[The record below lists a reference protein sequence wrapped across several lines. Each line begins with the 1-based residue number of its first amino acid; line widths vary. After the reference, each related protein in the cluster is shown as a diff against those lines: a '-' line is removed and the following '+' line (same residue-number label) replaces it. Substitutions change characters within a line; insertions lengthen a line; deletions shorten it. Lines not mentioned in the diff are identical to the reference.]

1 MLEESRGINGVPSVV
16 AKTGTGNNS
25 VTLSVNMIIFQCG

>member
-1 MLEESRGINGVPSVV
+1 MFEESREINGVPSVV
-16 AKTGTGNNS
+16 AETGNNS

>member
-1 MLEESRGINGVPSVV
+1 MFEESREINGVPSV
-16 AKTGTGNNS
+16 ASAETGNNS